1 MKLRHRR
8 NRDLVCFTA
17 VASLFLSPAVFADN
31 NPSPESAVPNAAT
44 TDTTSTRP
52 INVLILGDS
61 LSLCGFGK
69 RLDERFREDPRVKS
83 TFTYMACGTTPLS
96 WLKQKPYT
104 NVKTHCGFWTIE
116 SVPDADHPHEM
127 QDTYGM
133 RRKYSP
139 KAHPVPKLED
149 LLETTQPDI
158 LIMQTG
164 TNLFGIFGGRKV
176 VRPEHDGPVLRNY
189 LIPFVA
195 RAIEAPSPLRR
206 IYWVASPTS
215 GRVAEDVQEFVF
227 EQTRAD
233 LQVVATVIDSRTLVS
248 YPYRHMEPD
257 REHFIGA
264 DMDQWAD
271 GVFDIVERDLSSTSI
286 ASLKPLSETVQLAS
300 APPPE
305 HHEPGQTETK
315 AEVEGDSK
323 TLLVKAKLVFKS
335 QPIKLRQ
342 LLPYQEL
349 LVAYVYDVKK
359 VMAGEY
365 SEKKILVMHPA
376 YIGLQPQRLSRYRI
390 GRSYKLR
397 LQQLEGT
404 PWETA
409 KARDDSGLIDLQ
421 PYIRIE
427 DERKYPGDAR

>member
-1 MKLRHRR
+1 MKLRSQW
-8 NRDLVCFTA
+8 NRWLFRLAAFASCFISLSVLIPVTA
-17 VASLFLSPAVFADN
+17 ADN
-31 NPSPESAVPNAAT
+31 NPAQTPTVPSAASDPV
-44 TDTTSTRP
+44 STRP

-69 RLDERFREDPRVKS
+69 RLDQRFREDPRVNT

-96 WLKQKPYT
+96 WLKQKPYS
-104 NVKTHCGFWTIE
+104 NVKTHCGFWEIE
-116 SVPDADHPHEM
+116 SVPGSDHPHEL

-149 LLETTQPDI
+149 LLDTVQPDI

-164 TNLFGIFGGRKV
+164 TNLFDLFSGRKV
-176 VRPEHDGPVLRNY
+176 VRPDRDGASLRNY

-195 RAIEAPSPLRR
+195 RAIKAPSTLRK

-215 GRVAEDVQEFVF
+215 GRVAPDVQSFVF
-227 EQTRAD
+227 EQTRDD
-233 LQVVATVIDSRTLVS
+233 LQVAATVIDSRTLVS
-248 YPYRHMEPD
+248 YPYHHMEPD
-257 REHFIGA
+257 KEHFIGA

-271 GVFDIVERDLSSTSI
+271 GVFDIVERDMSSTSI

-300 APPPE
+300 ATPE
-305 HHEPGQTETK
+305 HHP
-315 AEVEGDSK
+315 AEKSKPDSE
-323 TLLVKAKLVFKS
+323 TLLVRAKLVFKS

-359 VMAGEY
+359 VMSGEY

-376 YIGLQPQRLSRYRI
+376 YIGLQPQRLSKYRI
-390 GRSYKLR
+390 GRNYKLR

-427 DERKYPGDAR
+427 DERKYPGNAR